1 LHKVTVLLQ
10 VKQNQFDLLFSG
22 KSDTPPLRFNETSY
36 PFTSMWRDEVLAIIT
51 IRGFGALIH
60 IMDFSLGVFAF

>member
-10 VKQNQFDLLFSG
+10 VKQYQLDLFSG
-22 KSDTPPLRFNETSY
+22 KSDTPPLGFNETSY
-36 PFTSMWRDEVLAIIT
+36 ALTSMRRDEVLAIIT

-60 IMDFSLGVFAF
+60 IMDFSLGVLAF